1 MELHLPTLIVTA
13 VSLNLLVG
21 VLMLIIFQSR
31 RSQKSFLTWAIA
43 CFVFALGA
51 IVASLRTSID
61 QQWLTIFVADLLIVL
76 TPLLAIHGL
85 RQYQVQG
92 PVSLKLLTLVISYT
106 ALPLTLLYTAPNHA
120 QVFTSVV
127 CAAIF
132 LFAAAYMLSIKNA
145 PSLTKGILFFLFL
158 VHALLMFGL
167 AGTLFQNLS
176 EANPMAVEPLLN
188 LILITHLFLT
198 TGTTMLF
205 PVFAFAMTEKQLLE
219 LANFDDL
226 TQLYNRRAFYERSS
240 LLLAKNRVLRRPFVV
255 LMIDVD
261 HFKTI
266 NDRYGHTAGDAC
278 LQQLAYLLR
287 YATRDQDIV
296 ARVGGEEFAIAIPD
310 IDRNQAELLSY
321 RLCEQVSQEIFEV
334 NGERVPLTV
343 SIGIIYSQSSRREL
357 EELIEAA
364 DGALYEAKAQGRNG
378 FAFA

>member
-1 MELHLPTLIVTA
+1 
-13 VSLNLLVG
+13 
-21 VLMLIIFQSR
+21 
-31 RSQKSFLTWAIA
+31 
-43 CFVFALGA
+43 
-51 IVASLRTSID
+51 
-61 QQWLTIFVADLLIVL
+61 
-76 TPLLAIHGL
+76 
-85 RQYQVQG
+85 
-92 PVSLKLLTLVISYT
+92 
-106 ALPLTLLYTAPNHA
+106 
-120 QVFTSVV
+120 
-127 CAAIF
+127 
-132 LFAAAYMLSIKNA
+132 
-145 PSLTKGILFFLFL
+145 
-158 VHALLMFGL
+158 
-167 AGTLFQNLS
+167 
-176 EANPMAVEPLLN
+176 
-188 LILITHLFLT
+188 
-198 TGTTMLF
+198 
-205 PVFAFAMTEKQLLE
+205 MTEKQLLE
-219 LANFDDL
+219 LANFDEL

-240 LLLAKNRVLRRPFVV
+240 VLLAKNRVLRRPFVV